1 MAAQAAS
8 PAAASSLKEETL
20 WRGRPS
26 AAILAGHVFVMLVVL
41 IGVPLLA
48 GVIASK
54 TNDLDAASRI
64 TKIGWLVTLVIFVI
78 QLVNFLIALARLQS
92 TVYTITNQRVMI
104 ERGILSK
111 SLSEIDLRYIDE
123 TEFFQ
128 PFMDRLLGVGNVVLI
143 SSDKVFPQTTL
154 QNIKDP
160 RGVRELIRSQAY
172 QASQRQL
179 FTRAT

>member
-1 MAAQAAS
+1 
-8 PAAASSLKEETL
+8 
-20 WRGRPS
+20 
-26 AAILAGHVFVMLVVL
+26 
-41 IGVPLLA
+41 
-48 GVIASK
+48 
-54 TNDLDAASRI
+54 
-64 TKIGWLVTLVIFVI
+64 
-78 QLVNFLIALARLQS
+78 
-92 TVYTITNQRVMI
+92 MI

-128 PFMDRLLGVGNVVLI
+128 RFMDRLLGVGNVVLI

-160 RGVRELIRSQAY
+160 RGVRELIRSHAY